1 MKTICVTGRST
12 AADAEYARLL
22 AGFGDSPPDY
32 FEVRDREAT
41 DRRLLDLLRNAVAA
55 LGADRVLA
63 NGRFD
68 LALAAGAGGV
78 ILPEDGLPVEAV
90 RRETP
95 RGFRLGKSTHSAE
108 GAFRAA
114 EDGADLVL
122 LGPLFDTPAKR
133 PFGPPLSPAAVE
145 AIGEGWP
152 LSAELFVIG
161 GVDLARLDDLA
172 PIRGR
177 IAGFAAIRAFEEAAD
192 PGAVV
197 AGARAR

>member
-1 MKTICVTGRST
+1 MKTICVTGRS
-12 AADAEYARLL
+12 AASDAEYDRLL
-22 AGFGDSPPDY
+22 AGFRVSAPDY
-32 FEVRDREAT
+32 FEVRDKEAT
-41 DRRLLDLLRNAVAA
+41 DRRLLDLLRRAVGE
-55 LGADRVLA
+55 LGGARVLA

-78 ILPEDGLPVEAV
+78 VLPEDGLPVEPV

-95 RGFRLGKSTHSAE
+95 RGFRVGKSTHSSEDAL
-108 GAFRAA
+108 RAA
-114 EDGADLVL
+114 NEGADLVL

-133 PFGPPLSPAAVE
+133 GFGAPLSPAAVE
-145 AIGEGWP
+145 AIADGWP
-152 LSAELFVIG
+152 SSAELFVIG
-161 GVDLARLDDLA
+161 GVDLARLDELA

-197 AGARAR
+197 AEARAR